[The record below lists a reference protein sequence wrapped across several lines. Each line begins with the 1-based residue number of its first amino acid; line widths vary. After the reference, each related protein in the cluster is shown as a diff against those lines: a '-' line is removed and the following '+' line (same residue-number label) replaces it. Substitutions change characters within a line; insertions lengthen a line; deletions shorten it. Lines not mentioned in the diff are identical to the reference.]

1 MGMSRTETKRGPII
15 SSLVIGAFVAI
26 LNETLLTIAFN
37 DLMKEFSLEPSS
49 VQWLS
54 TAYMLVI
61 GILVPVTALLCQWF
75 TTRQMFLSA
84 MILFLAGT
92 LICGFA
98 PTFSILLV
106 GRIIQALGTGLLL
119 PVLMN
124 TILAIYPPEKRGGA
138 MGLIG
143 LVIMFAP
150 ALGPTLSGIII
161 DTFTWRWLFFLVVP
175 LVVFSIIF
183 ASVYLKNVSELTK
196 PKVDFLSI
204 ILSTLGFGGV
214 VYGFS
219 TAGEGEGWGNP
230 VVIYSLIVGL
240 VGLLFFILRQ
250 LRLKEPMLDIRAF
263 RYRMFSVAAA
273 MLTIMMM
280 TLFSTLILLPMYLQ
294 EALLLTSV
302 AAGLVLLPG
311 GLINGLLSPVAGVLF
326 DKFGPKTLVTP
337 GLVLVILSLG
347 LFSQLSASTSVAYVV
362 TLHVMMLIGISMVMM
377 PAQTTGLNQL
387 PKQLYPHG
395 TAIMNTLQQVSG
407 AIGTA
412 LFVSIMSSGKESY
425 LKGVN
430 EPNAALAQVNGLIS
444 GLQQAFFIAA
454 LVGAIALVLSFFLKR
469 TQAPEN
475 SSTGV
480 PIK

>member
-1 MGMSRTETKRGPII
+1 
-15 SSLVIGAFVAI
+15 
-26 LNETLLTIAFN
+26 
-37 DLMKEFSLEPSS
+37 
-49 VQWLS
+49 
-54 TAYMLVI
+54 
-61 GILVPVTALLCQWF
+61 
-75 TTRQMFLSA
+75 
-84 MILFLAGT
+84 
-92 LICGFA
+92 
-98 PTFSILLV
+98 
-106 GRIIQALGTGLLL
+106 
-119 PVLMN
+119 
-124 TILAIYPPEKRGGA
+124 
-138 MGLIG
+138 
-143 LVIMFAP
+143 
-150 ALGPTLSGIII
+150 
-161 DTFTWRWLFFLVVP
+161 
-175 LVVFSIIF
+175 
-183 ASVYLKNVSELTK
+183 
-196 PKVDFLSI
+196 
-204 ILSTLGFGGV
+204 
-214 VYGFS
+214 
-219 TAGEGEGWGNP
+219 
-230 VVIYSLIVGL
+230 
-240 VGLLFFILRQ
+240 
-250 LRLKEPMLDIRAF
+250 
-263 RYRMFSVAAA
+263 
-273 MLTIMMM
+273 
-280 TLFSTLILLPMYLQ
+280 MYLQ
-294 EALLLTSV
+294 GALLLTSV